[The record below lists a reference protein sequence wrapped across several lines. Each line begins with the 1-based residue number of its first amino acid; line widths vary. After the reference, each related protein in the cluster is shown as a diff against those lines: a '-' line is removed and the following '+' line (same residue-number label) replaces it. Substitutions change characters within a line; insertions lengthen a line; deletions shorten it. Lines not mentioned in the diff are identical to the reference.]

1 MLILGYILCFGMGVT
16 LGLIGAGGS
25 ILIFPILV
33 YFFFI
38 NPVLATSY
46 SLIAVAITA
55 LIGSIQN
62 YRTQSLNIKLG
73 LIFSIPIIL
82 STYLTRRYLLPFI
95 PEQILL
101 NNIIIFKDTF
111 ILFLFV
117 FLMILA
123 SFIMLKSKVNSSEI
137 IEIKNNKLLSNN
149 LLVIAGVF
157 IGLFT
162 GLVGAGGGFLIIPA
176 LVVFFKLN
184 MRIAIGTSLFII
196 FLKSA
201 IGVIGDIQV
210 GININYKLIILILL
224 FTGVGVLLGSK
235 LKQILDSEILKKIF
249 GIIILIIAVIIVF
262 IELS

>member
-1 MLILGYILCFGMGVT
+1 M
-16 LGLIGAGGS
+16 
-25 ILIFPILV
+25 
-33 YFFFI
+33 
-38 NPVLATSY
+38 
-46 SLIAVAITA
+46 
-55 LIGSIQN
+55 
-62 YRTQSLNIKLG
+62 
-73 LIFSIPIIL
+73 
-82 STYLTRRYLLPFI
+82 PFI

-101 NNIIIFKDTF
+101 NNIIIYKDSF

-235 LKQILDSEILKKIF
+235 FKQILDSEILKKIF